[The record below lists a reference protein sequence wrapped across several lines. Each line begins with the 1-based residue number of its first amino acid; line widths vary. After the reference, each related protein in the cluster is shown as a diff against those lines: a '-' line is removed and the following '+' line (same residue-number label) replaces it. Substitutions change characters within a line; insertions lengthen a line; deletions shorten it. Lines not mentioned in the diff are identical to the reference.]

1 MARVY
6 CSNCAMVK
14 ISLQG
19 QERRHDRGRRYTI
32 RAWRGG
38 HGTRSNR
45 IAPRTPDREPLVT
58 PRIVN
63 HSHGDAFA
71 AIAM

>member
-14 ISLQG
+14 VSLKR
-19 QERRHDRGRRYTI
+19 QERRRDRGRRYTI

-38 HGTRSNR
+38 HGNP
-45 IAPRTPDREPLVT
+45 IDHGTPDREPLVT

-63 HSHGDAFA
+63 HSHDDAFI